1 MILSRLS
8 LRAWHTPPPCHRRRT
23 LRTDIP
29 VLKGYRFIQCKN
41 YLVFY
46 RMEGKEIVVIR
57 ILYARR
63 DYLGLLEPNKGSTD
77 NGRTNP

>member
-1 MILSRLS
+1 MPQTGAR
-8 LRAWHTPPPCHRRRT
+8 

-46 RMEGKEIVVIR
+46 RMEG
-57 ILYARR
+57 RR
-63 DYLGLLEPNKGSTD
+63 SLLSVFCTREETIWDCWNQTRKH
-77 NGRTNP
+77 